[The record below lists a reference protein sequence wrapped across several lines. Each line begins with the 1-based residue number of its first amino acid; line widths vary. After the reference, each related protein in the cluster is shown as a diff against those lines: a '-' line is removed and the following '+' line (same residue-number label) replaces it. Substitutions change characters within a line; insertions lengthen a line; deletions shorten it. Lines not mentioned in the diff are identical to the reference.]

1 MTHPENR
8 LGRAV
13 VPAPRSSSP
22 QPPAAAYP
30 LGTQGRGAAYLLLT
44 VLGVAVGV
52 AGVFVQPLWFPGGLL
67 LALAGLVALCC
78 GGRLLT
84 GTRPGAALPA
94 VGWFA
99 VQMIALSPRPEGD
112 FLLVSDAGS
121 YLFLLGGMILSVV
134 SATMRSLPRFLQ
146 PGSRRD
152 L

>member
-67 LALAGLVALCC
+67 LALAGVAAVCC

-94 VGWFA
+94 AGWFA
-99 VQMIALSPRPEGD
+99 VQLIALSPRPEGD
-112 FLLVSDAGS
+112 FLLVSSGGS
-121 YLFLLGGMILSVV
+121 YAFLLGGMVIAVCTV
-134 SATMRSLPRFLQ
+134 TMRALPRILQ
-146 PGSRRD
+146 PRR
-152 L
+152 

>member
-67 LALAGLVALCC
+67 LALAGVAAVCC

-94 VGWFA
+94 AGWFA
-99 VQMIALSPRPEGD
+99 VQLIALSPRPEGD
-112 FLLVSDAGS
+112 FLLVSSGGS
-121 YLFLLGGMILSVV
+121 YAFLLGGMVIAVCSV
-134 SATMRSLPRFLQ
+134 TMRALPRVLQ
-146 PGSRRD
+146 PRR
-152 L
+152 

>member
-67 LALAGLVALCC
+67 LALAGVAAVCC

-94 VGWFA
+94 AGWFA
-99 VQMIALSPRPEGD
+99 VQLIALSPRPEGD
-112 FLLVSDAGS
+112 FLLVSSGGS
-121 YLFLLGGMILSVV
+121 YAFLLGGMVIAVCSI
-134 SATMRSLPRFLQ
+134 TMRALPRVLQ
-146 PGSRRD
+146 PRR
-152 L
+152 

>member
-67 LALAGLVALCC
+67 LALAGVAAVCC

-94 VGWFA
+94 AGWFA
-99 VQMIALSPRPEGD
+99 VQLIALSPRPEGD
-112 FLLVSDAGS
+112 FLLVSNAES
-121 YLFLLGGMILSVV
+121 YIFLLGGMILGVAA
-134 SATMRSLPRFLQ
+134 ATMRTLPRLLQ
-146 PGSRRD
+146 SGPRR
-152 L
+152 